1 VDIYGTQTETGLG
14 EGNVTV
20 EIFDANGN
28 LLGVSEPATIIA
40 DSWLNVLLPNLAFD
54 GIFYAMVHY
63 NMVDANMVGADIDGT
78 NLSSGYYYDAEFGFV
93 ALETWD
99 MACALGI
106 RVNANIQGTA
116 KTVFSQIQNNVA
128 NEIPENLNFAKNF
141 GSKTANYIAAKS
153 SDLTFNI
160 YLNDLITPIATNL
173 TSYEYLITSEF
184 LTENGTYTVGVA
196 SAYTSGISEI
206 ITTDFVYGGV
216 GINNLQNN
224 SVVKIYPVPVN
235 NILNISNANNSKGFI
250 YNNIGQLVQT
260 IEINSENSTFDVSNL
275 QSGSYV
281 LIFLRLSINR

>member
-1 VDIYGTQTETGLG
+1 M
-14 EGNVTV
+14 
-20 EIFDANGN
+20 
-28 LLGVSEPATIIA
+28 LGVSEPATIIA
-40 DSWLNVLLPNLAFD
+40 DSWINVLLPNLAFD

-63 NMVDANMVGADIDGT
+63 NMVDANMVGADINGI

-99 MACALGI
+99 MPCALGI

-116 KTVFSQIQNNVA
+116 KTLFSQIQNNEA
-128 NEIPENLNFAKNF
+128 DETPETLNFAKNF
-141 GSKTANYIAAKS
+141 GSQSDNYFAAKS

-160 YLNDLITPIATNL
+160 YLNDLITPIATDL
-173 TSYEYLITSEF
+173 TSYEYLITSNF
-184 LTENGTYTVGVA
+184 LTENGNYTVGVA

-216 GINNLQNN
+216 GINNLQN
-224 SVVKIYPVPVN
+224 SSIVKIYPIPVN
-235 NILNISNANNSKGFI
+235 SILNISNANNSKGFI

-260 IEINSENSTFDVSNL
+260 IEIHSENSTFDVSNL

-281 LIFLRLSINR
+281 LTLIKNNKIENHKFIILK